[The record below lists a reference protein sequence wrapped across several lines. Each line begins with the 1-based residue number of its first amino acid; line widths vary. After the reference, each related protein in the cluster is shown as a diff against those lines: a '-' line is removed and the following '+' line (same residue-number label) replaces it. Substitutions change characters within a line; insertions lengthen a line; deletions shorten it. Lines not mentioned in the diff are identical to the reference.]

1 MSTRK
6 ITPTLSLNNTG
17 FDCVSRAWRAHEKEL
32 RAFLIHRADDRDMA
46 EDLLQEV
53 FLKSMRQGLRF
64 CELTNPRAWL
74 FEVARNA
81 LIDSVSLNKPFE
93 ELPEH
98 LEAELGSERAPID
111 ELDICIERILSE
123 LAAEDRSIIQSCD
136 LQGKTV
142 RSYAQ
147 DYRLTLAAAKS
158 RILRAR
164 KRLRDSL
171 VERCQVGFDE
181 TGRVCCHVPRTLS

>member
-1 MSTRK
+1 MMMKNVTSARRFDG
-6 ITPTLSLNNTG
+6 NT
-17 FDCVSRAWRAHEKEL
+17 FDCVARAWQTHENEL
-32 RAFLIHRADDRDMA
+32 RAFLVQRAGDRDMA

-53 FLKSMRQGLRF
+53 FLRSMRQEQRF

-74 FEVARNA
+74 FQVARNA
-81 LIDSVSLNKPFE
+81 LIDSVRLSKAFE

-98 LEAELGSERAPID
+98 LQAEAGNRREPVD
-111 ELDICIERILSE
+111 ELDICIERILPE
-123 LAAEDRSIIQSCD
+123 LAAEDRSIIRSCD
-136 LQGKTV
+136 LQGQTV
-142 RSYAQ
+142 RAYAQ
-147 DYRLTLAAAKS
+147 KHGLTLAAAKS

-181 TGRVCCHVPRTLS
+181 KGRVCCHGPRVFR